1 MATKHFAGLPY
12 NASKGHQGS
21 TAVHVGESIEAAST
35 KHTETQ
41 KNTWE
46 YPFPSLSTWGDD
58 SNGPNWY
65 SLVSRGI
72 AEFTATTFQVF
83 MISFVFMMTYNS
95 SAPTGNLLAG
105 RFADFGIVILAAAF
119 TAGATHGGF
128 WSESCKLNPFL
139 SIWTI
144 AVAQSGVYGMGYN
157 FARAGVEIV
166 GQIVGGILGSAVVFW
181 IQPLILTRTYFTS
194 GIPFFDAD
202 VTSNGQAVGLQIL
215 AQIFISYMFCRIQ
228 YGLVKKTHLQAQSVL
243 MGFAYGG
250 ATAVTYFTGA
260 STTFVRWFGAACVTG
275 IFNIATDATTI
286 VDATADN
293 VVSPAWVY
301 LIGDAVGTLIGV
313 VLVYI
318 IFFRPQVGFKYSRV

>member
-1 MATKHFAGLPY
+1 MTTKHFAGLPY
-12 NASKGHQGS
+12 PVNKGHQGS
-21 TAVHVGESIEAAST
+21 TAVHVGENIETAST
-35 KHTETQ
+35 KHNETQ

-46 YPFPSLSTWGDD
+46 YFFPSLSTWGDD
-58 SNGPNWY
+58 STGPNWY

-72 AEFTATTFQVF
+72 SEFTATTVQVF
-83 MISFVFMMTYNS
+83 MISLVFMMTYNS

-105 RFADFGIVILAAAF
+105 RLSDFVFVVLAAAF
-119 TAGATHGGF
+119 TAGGVHSGF

-139 SIWTI
+139 SLWTI
-144 AVAQSGVYGMGYN
+144 AVSQSGAYGMGFN
-157 FARAGVEIV
+157 FARAGVEII
-166 GQIVGGILGSAVVFW
+166 GQVVGGILGSAIVYWV
-181 IQPLILTRTYFTS
+181 QPLILTRTYMTA

-202 VTSNGQAVGLQIL
+202 ITSNGQAVGLQIVS
-215 AQIFISYMFCRIQ
+215 QIFISYIFCRIQ

-250 ATAVTYFTGA
+250 ATAVTYYTGA

-301 LIGDAVGTLIGV
+301 LTGDVVGNLIGV

-318 IFFRPQVGFKYSRV
+318 IFFRPQVGTKYLKV